1 MRIDVITI
9 FPEMIASAV
18 GFSVIRRA
26 QKDGLLEIVVH
37 DLRDF
42 THNQHRSVDDYCYG
56 GGAGM
61 PRTPEPPFVDV

>member
-9 FPEMIASAV
+9 FPEMIANAV
-18 GFSVIRRA
+18 NYSIIKRSQDNR
-26 QKDGLLEIVVH
+26 LLEIVVH

-42 THNQHRSVDDYCYG
+42 TSDPRRSVDDYCYG

-61 PRTPEPPFVDV
+61 LLKP